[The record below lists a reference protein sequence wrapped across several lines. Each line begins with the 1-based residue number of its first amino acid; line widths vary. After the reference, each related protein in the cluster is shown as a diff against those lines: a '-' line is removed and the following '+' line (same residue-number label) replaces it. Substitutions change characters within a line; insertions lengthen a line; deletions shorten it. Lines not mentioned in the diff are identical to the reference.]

1 MDGFAHAMDLIMIL
15 LEELEKDQRLGTVS
29 YTHLRAHETREDLVC
44 RLLLEKKSAIRVGTG
59 EGGRALTTGDYMPK
73 VRRRLLAAWVVW
85 GARLRRGPGAPPTR
99 RGVGPT
105 LAKRGEAR
113 STARSVNYTHLLVL
127 GPVQQRSGRLPPRP
141 PGPLRVWE
149 LCLGTASA
157 MAAPLWGVA

>member
-1 MDGFAHAMDLIMIL
+1 MTWAASTRGGIGHEAATWFNTNFDIKAAKASSDSERVAEDGRRDAAGASGAVRI
-15 LEELEKDQRLGTVS
+15 
-29 YTHLRAHETREDLVC
+29 
-44 RLLLEKKSAIRVGTG
+44 GTG
-59 EGGRALTTGDYMPK
+59 EGGGALTTGDYVSK

-113 STARSVNYTHLLVL
+113 STARSINYTHLLGL